1 MSQQQFNGSFTQHL
15 LCAPPLEGDA
25 GDTAFKTP
33 LIPASTGETAQFP
46 DSDDPEGAGLRQE
59 GPGVHLT

>member
-1 MSQQQFNGSFTQHL
+1 M
-15 LCAPPLEGDA
+15 GDA

-33 LIPASTGETAQFP
+33 LIPASTVETEQFP
-46 DSDDPEGAGLRQE
+46 DSDDPEGAGLRRK